1 MSIDPFRY
9 AKYETH
15 RPRILPIWKDQM
27 STLLK
32 LKYPNAS
39 DERISSFLDKH
50 IKDTIQVPQVE
61 ILHHPS
67 TGNTVRETIPLTA
80 HLNRDVKQNIVAP
93 SGSVYVL
100 PTVKESFLKISLA
113 DKVAKRKEY
122 KNVMLEAKEKGDRLK
137 TDIYQYLQSSTKVFV
152 NSAPG
157 AMNSPFN
164 ILYDKPG
171 FNSITSI
178 ARMSVKYG
186 YGHTERVVEGNLYL
200 PTLDDAIMYC
210 VRLHKSKPDTLVE
223 VLTKYN
229 LHIPTVKEVTDHL
242 MDSLKYYTV
251 ENIYQKLFNFV
262 ATLPSDT
269 HAFILYAGCL
279 KTLSHHNDTFFRS
292 FFREFF
298 RTDLPIDSNAPVKD
312 VFKTESD
319 MLAMI
324 TSLNYDLLGVDE
336 KGNRINL
343 KDAVSTNSEGAF
355 RVYAIAKHMETLI
368 EQHAD
373 LLSTFFRL
381 NSDLSR
387 IQFHPNMVRKC
398 VLVSDTDSVI
408 FSTQSMVEWYSGK
421 VDYTK
426 SSYEINAFTVY
437 VISRSLE
444 HVFARLSTGFGM
456 IGDDIKKISMK
467 NEFLYPIM
475 LRTTIKKH
483 YAGIVQIQEGKILP
497 KPVKDIK
504 GVQFRDSKL
513 SADTNKAAETF
524 LLGML
529 QEVVDTG
536 SISGKDYLT
545 KVYRNERKVFD
556 SLMSGSR
563 DYLKTTPVKPP
574 NEYKS
579 DNPMQTDY
587 FYYDFW
593 TKVFVP
599 RFDEMVIPNKCY
611 TLPLKSHGKVLQDP
625 EWLDSLQKFDPAIY
639 QKLLTYIEN
648 AGNKAITRILLPP
661 TMSTVPEIF
670 RPLID
675 VRSVIF
681 TNSKPFYLALESI
694 GFTYI
699 FGKDNFLISDFH
711 NPDNH
716 APIPFS

>member
-1 MSIDPFRY
+1 MGTDPFRY
-9 AKYETH
+9 AKYKTH
-15 RPRILPIWKDQM
+15 RPHILPIWKRQM
-27 STLLK
+27 ATYLK
-32 LKYPNAS
+32 LKYPHAS
-39 DERISSFLDKH
+39 DDLISSYLEKH
-50 IKDTIQVPQVE
+50 IKETIQVPNVE
-61 ILHHPS
+61 ILRHPS
-67 TGNTVRETIPLTA
+67 AGNTIRETVPLTT
-80 HLNRDVKQNIVAP
+80 HLKRDVVQNICAP

-122 KNVMLEAKEKGDRLK
+122 KNIMLEAKEKGDRLK

-210 VRLHKSKPDTLVE
+210 VRLHMSKPDTLRD
-223 VLTKYN
+223 VLQKYG
-229 LHIPTVKEVTDHL
+229 LYIPTAKEVADHL
-242 MDSLKYYTV
+242 MESVRYYTV
-251 ENIYQKLFNFV
+251 ENIYSKLLAFV
-262 ATLPSDT
+262 QTLPSDT
-269 HAFILYAGCL
+269 LAFILYAGCL
-279 KTLSHHNDTFFRS
+279 KTLSHYNDAFFRG
-292 FFREFF
+292 FLKEFF
-298 RTDLPIDSNAPVKD
+298 RTDVEIDENVDVKD
-312 VFKTESD
+312 VFKTEAD
-319 MLAMI
+319 MLSMI
-324 TSLNYDLLGVDE
+324 TSLNYDLLGLDE
-336 KGNRINL
+336 KGGRVNL
-343 KDAVSTNSEGAF
+343 KDAVASNSKGAYHI
-355 RVYAIAKHMETLI
+355 YAIAKHMERTI
-368 EQHAD
+368 DHYGD
-373 LLSTFFRL
+373 LVSTFFRL

-387 IQFHPNMVRKC
+387 IQFHPNMVRRC

-421 VDYTK
+421 VDYNR

-467 NEFLYPIM
+467 NEFLYTIM

-513 SADTNKAAETF
+513 SAETNKSAEKF
-524 LLGML
+524 LLDML
-529 QEVVDTG
+529 QEVVDNG

-545 KVYRNERKVFD
+545 KVYHNERKVFD

-563 DYLKTTPVKPP
+563 DYLETAPVKPA
-574 NEYKS
+574 NEYKN
-579 DNPMQTDY
+579 DNPMQTAY
-587 FYYDFW
+587 FYYDLW
-593 TKVFVP
+593 MKVFVP

-611 TLPLKSHGKVLQDP
+611 TLPLKNHGKILQDP
-625 EWLDSLQKFDPAIY
+625 EWLDTLQKFDPDIY
-639 QKLLTYIEN
+639 QKLLTYIED
-648 AGNKAITRILLPP
+648 AGKKSITRILLPP
-661 TMSTVPEIF
+661 TMTTVPEIF

-675 VRSVIF
+675 IRSVIF
-681 TNSKPFYLALESI
+681 TNNKPFYLALESV

-699 FGKDNFLISDFH
+699 YGKNNFLISDFH
-711 NPDNH
+711 NPENLP
-716 APIPFS
+716 PIPYS